1 MVKIIWDIIEAVN
14 MHVVYCISQRHSKSQ
29 LCGFT
34 LLNADMISKVVK
46 IQDLRHNLDLTRLKV
61 VIGKDLAGVEKYK
74 HCLEALD

>member
-1 MVKIIWDIIEAVN
+1 M
-14 MHVVYCISQRHSKSQ
+14 VYCISQRHSKSQ

-46 IQDLRHNLDLTRLKV
+46 IQDLRHDSDLTRLKV
-61 VIGKDLAGVEKYK
+61 VTEKDLAGVEKYK